1 AGSCTLSGLRELHV
15 RAFGHGASGTTGRR
29 GLGVDGSLVAL
40 AFAAAALVGAIQSGY
55 HLQLAT
61 DIAMFV
67 ALSYSWNLI
76 SGFTGYVSLGH
87 VAFLGLG
94 SYVTALLIIH
104 WHWHWLVAT
113 LAAGA
118 VAAVVAVPLGFV
130 MLRLK

>member
-1 AGSCTLSGLRELHV
+1 MHV
-15 RAFGHGASGTTGRR
+15 RAFGHGASGAPGRR
-29 GLGVDGSLVAL
+29 GLGLDGTLL
-40 AFAAAALVGAIQSGY
+40 AAVFAAAALFGATESGY

-67 ALSYSWNLI
+67 ALSYSWILI

-104 WHWHWLVAT
+104 LLVPRLERVTLVPRAT
-113 LAAGA
+113 A
-118 VAAVVAVPLGFV
+118 
-130 MLRLK
+130 